1 MSKITNWSKWGRL
14 IIPPPKKVIYANI
27 HTLIIQCGSVWVRE
41 LPINTFKGNRYTKKK
56 KKTMTRNDIHFAVRQ
71 VGSRNRALNMF
82 ETDTL
87 IILMWKWSG
96 KKKNI
101 IPSTVTS
108 HSQIKPTYLFISIYL
123 QGVTVNRMSDGS
135 NSLLINYIH
144 IHIMESSDNYFN
156 NSLPLTQR
164 KVSVSAKHQY

>member
-1 MSKITNWSKWGRL
+1 MREVDYS
-14 IIPPPKKVIYANI
+14 PPKKGNIRKYTHIDYTMWQCMSKGAAYKYLQREQIY
-27 HTLIIQCGSVWVRE
+27 Q
-41 LPINTFKGNRYTKKK
+41 KKK
-56 KKTMTRNDIHFAVRQ
+56 KNMTRNDIHFAVRQ

-156 NSLPLTQR
+156 NSLPSTQR